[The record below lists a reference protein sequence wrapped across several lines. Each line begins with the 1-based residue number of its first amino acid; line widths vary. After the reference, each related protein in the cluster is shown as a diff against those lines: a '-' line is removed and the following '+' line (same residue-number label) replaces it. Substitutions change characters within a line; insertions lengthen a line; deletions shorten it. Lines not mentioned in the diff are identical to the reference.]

1 MAKLTDVRIH
11 NHAHFVKHST
21 PRREKILMA
30 MQEPDKLKLTEAD
43 EHYMEQCTKAFTIMS
58 SPNRS
63 MAKNVNMIAAA
74 CNVTTRQA
82 YNIINDASY
91 IFGNVVEVNR
101 LFLKTQRREAL
112 LKILR
117 KLEEMPKPDYKLI
130 LEANKLLIVL
140 DDLPKALPDAEK
152 EDVEDLTIP
161 QIQFTDDYSVLE
173 EAEIVNDAENNENE
187 EE

>member
-1 MAKLTDVRIH
+1 MAL
-11 NHAHFVKHST
+11 
-21 PRREKILMA
+21 
-30 MQEPDKLKLTEAD
+30 QEPDKLRLSEKD
-43 EHYMEQCTKAFTIMS
+43 EEYMEHCTKAFTIMS

-63 MAKNVNMIAAA
+63 MSKNVNMIAAA

-112 LKILR
+112 LKIIR
-117 KLEEMPKPDYKLI
+117 KLEEMPRPDYKLI

-140 DDLPKALPDAEK
+140 DDLPKALPEGQK

-161 QIQFTDDYSVLE
+161 QIQFTDDFGVLE
-173 EAEIVNDAENNENE
+173 EAEIVHDENEAINE